1 MRLTNDIF
9 LEQQQK
15 LIMTPELRLAI
26 AILQMS
32 TLELDEYTQNELEE
46 NPLLEEREIEEAGE
60 AGEENPDHE
69 NEKDGENVDKTEEWL
84 EYFNDRD
91 IGFPINDSVEKSF
104 DNFLTQRPSLYEHL
118 QFQLHLACKNSEDMA
133 VGQYIIGN
141 IDSHGYLCVEPEE
154 VAAKTGADIEQIHI
168 VIRMV
173 QSFHPHGVGAYNLGE
188 CLLIQLQH
196 YGKENA
202 LVKEVIE
209 KHLDDLA
216 RGKLSKIASALGI
229 TICEV
234 QEICDLIRTLDP
246 KPGLQYSP
254 IDEIKYIIPDV
265 IVEKVEGEY
274 VVVLNDSASPR
285 LMVNKLYENM
295 LRQPGAFS
303 PEASKYLEGKMGSAI
318 WLIRSIEQRRRT
330 LYKVARCIVDVQME
344 FLNHGIK
351 CLKPLNLKQVAD
363 IIEVHEST
371 VSRATSKKYIQTSQ
385 GLFELKFFFGSGVEN
400 QTDHEKISSK
410 SIKSIIEE
418 IIDKENTTHPVSDQT
433 IVEILKIKGIN
444 ISRRTVAKYRQDMG
458 IASTTSRKRY

>member
-1 MRLTNDIF
+1 MRLTNDML

-32 TLELDEYTQNELEE
+32 TLELGEYTQKELEE
-46 NPLLEEREIEEAGE
+46 NPLLEEKEIEDV
-60 AGEENPDHE
+60 GEESSDSE
-69 NEKDGENVDKTEEWL
+69 NEKNVETIDKTAEWL

-91 IGFPINDSVEKSF
+91 IGFPINDLVEKSF

-141 IDSHGYLCVEPEE
+141 LDPHGYLCVEPEE
-154 VAAKTGADIEQIHI
+154 VSQKTGADIEQIQK
-168 VIRMV
+168 VIKMV
-173 QSFHPHGVGAYNLGE
+173 QSFHPHGVGAYNLKE
-188 CLLIQLQH
+188 CLLIQLRH
-196 YGKENA
+196 YGKENDM
-202 LVKEVIE
+202 VREIIE

-216 RGKLSKIASALGI
+216 KGKLGKIAQALGT
-229 TICEV
+229 TIFDV

-254 IDEIKYIIPDV
+254 MDEVKYIIPDV

-285 LMVNKLYENM
+285 LMVNQLYGNM
-295 LRQPGAFS
+295 LRQPGSFS
-303 PEASKYLEGKMGSAI
+303 PEACKYLEDKMGAAV

-330 LYKVARCIVDVQME
+330 LYKVARCIVDFQTD
-344 FLNHGIK
+344 FLNYGIK
-351 CLKPLNLKQVAD
+351 HLKPLNLKQVAD

-400 QTDHEKISSK
+400 ETDHEQVSSK

-418 IIDKENTTHPVSDQT
+418 IIDNEDTSHPVSDQA
-433 IVEILKIKGIN
+433 IAEILKIKGIN
-444 ISRRTVAKYRQDMG
+444 ISRRTVAKYRQEMG
-458 IASTTSRKRY
+458 IAPTTARKRY

>member
-1 MRLTNDIF
+1 ML

-26 AILQMS
+26 EILQMS
-32 TLELDEYTQNELEE
+32 TLELGEYTQNELEE
-46 NPLLEEREIEEAGE
+46 NPLLEEKEIED
-60 AGEENPDHE
+60 AGEENSNNE
-69 NEKDGENVDKTEEWL
+69 NEKNTEITDKTAEWL

-91 IGFPINDSVEKSF
+91 IGFPITDLVEKSF

-118 QFQLHLACKNSEDMA
+118 KFQLHLVCKDNEDMA

-141 IDSHGYLCVEPEE
+141 LDPHGYLCVEPEE
-154 VAAKTGADIEQIHI
+154 VAAKTGAGIEQVHK
-168 VIRMV
+168 VINMV
-173 QSFHPHGVGAYNLGE
+173 QSFHPHGVGAYNLGD
-188 CLLIQLQH
+188 CLLIQLRH
-196 YGKENA
+196 YGKEND
-202 LVKEVIE
+202 LVREIVK

-216 RGKLSKIASALGI
+216 KGKMGKIAQALGI

-254 IDEIKYIIPDV
+254 MDEVKYIIPDV

-285 LMVNKLYENM
+285 LMVNQLYENM

-303 PEASKYLEGKMGSAI
+303 PEACKYLEEKMGAAV

-330 LYKVARCIVDVQME
+330 LYKVARCIVDFQTD
-344 FLNHGIK
+344 FLNNGIK
-351 CLKPLNLKQVAD
+351 YLKPLNLKQVAD
-363 IIEVHEST
+363 IVEVHEST

-385 GLFELKFFFGSGVEN
+385 GLFELKYFFGSGVDSE
-400 QTDHEKISSK
+400 TDNERISSK
-410 SIKSIIEE
+410 SIKSIVEE
-418 IIDKENTTHPVSDQT
+418 IIDNEDTAHPVSDQA
-433 IVEILKIKGIN
+433 IAEILKIKGIN
-444 ISRRTVAKYRQDMG
+444 ISRRTVAKYRQEMG
-458 IASTTSRKRY
+458 ILPTTSRKRY

>member
-1 MRLTNDIF
+1 MRLTNDMQ

-32 TLELDEYTQNELEE
+32 TLELGEYTQKELEE
-46 NPLLEEREIEEAGE
+46 NPLLEEKEIEDV
-60 AGEENPDHE
+60 GEETSDGE
-69 NEKDGENVDKTEEWL
+69 NEKNLETIDKTAEWL

-91 IGFPINDSVEKSF
+91 IGFPINDLVEKSF

-141 IDSHGYLCVEPEE
+141 LDPHGYLCAEPEE
-154 VAAKTGADIEQIHI
+154 VALKTGADIEQIQK
-168 VIRMV
+168 VIKMV
-173 QSFHPHGVGAYNLGE
+173 QSFHPHGVGAYNLKE
-188 CLLIQLQH
+188 CLLIQLRH
-196 YGKENA
+196 YGKENDM
-202 LVKEVIE
+202 VREIIE
-209 KHLDDLA
+209 KHLNDLA
-216 RGKLSKIASALGI
+216 KGKLGKIAQALGI
-229 TICEV
+229 TIFEV

-254 IDEIKYIIPDV
+254 MDEVKYIIPDV

-285 LMVNKLYENM
+285 LMVNQLYGNM
-295 LRQPGAFS
+295 LRQPGSFS
-303 PEASKYLEGKMGSAI
+303 PEACKYLEDKMGAAV

-330 LYKVARCIVDVQME
+330 LYKVARCIVDFQTE
-344 FLNHGIK
+344 FLNYGIK
-351 CLKPLNLKQVAD
+351 YLKPLNLKQVAD

-400 QTDHEKISSK
+400 QTDHEQISSK

-418 IIDKENTTHPVSDQT
+418 IIDNENTSHPVSDQA
-433 IVEILKIKGIN
+433 IAEILKIKGIN
-444 ISRRTVAKYRQDMG
+444 ISRRTVAKYRQEMG
-458 IASTTSRKRY
+458 IAPTTARKRY

>member
-1 MRLTNDIF
+1 MRLSNDML

-32 TLELDEYTQNELEE
+32 TLELGEYTQNELEE
-46 NPLLEEREIEEAGE
+46 NPLLEEKEVEDAV
-60 AGEENPDHE
+60 EENSDHE
-69 NEKDGENVDKTEEWL
+69 NEKNAETIDKTAEWL

-91 IGFPINDSVEKSF
+91 IGFPINDLVEKSF

-118 QFQLHLACKNSEDMA
+118 QFQLHLACKNVEDMA

-141 IDSHGYLCVEPEE
+141 LDPHGYLCVEPEE
-154 VAAKTGADIEQIHI
+154 VAAKTGADLDQIHK
-168 VIRMV
+168 VISLV

-188 CLLIQLQH
+188 CLLIQLRH
-196 YGKENA
+196 YGKENDMVREIIA
-202 LVKEVIE
+202 

-216 RGKLSKIASALGI
+216 KGKLGKIAQALGI

-254 IDEIKYIIPDV
+254 MDEVKYIIPDV

-285 LMVNKLYENM
+285 LMVNQLYENM

-303 PEASKYLEGKMGSAI
+303 PEACKYLEEKMGAAV

-330 LYKVARCIVDVQME
+330 LYKVARCIVDFQTE

-385 GLFELKFFFGSGVEN
+385 GLFELKYFFGSGVEN
-400 QTDHEKISSK
+400 QTDHGQISSK
-410 SIKSIIEE
+410 SIKRIVEE
-418 IIDKENTTHPVSDQT
+418 IIDNENTAHPVSDQT

-444 ISRRTVAKYRQDMG
+444 ISRRTVAKYRQEMG
-458 IASTTSRKRY
+458 ILPTTSRKRY